1 MTVQQQPPPSPF
13 APGSPGD
20 GVPRP
25 TTRQQRREERAR
37 ARRAEK
43 AAAAERRPRRPYGQ
57 MLLALLLI
65 AGCALGAAVA
75 FARAGDT
82 TSVVVMNDGVARG
95 ETIGREDLT
104 TTRVSGVDDAIP
116 ADELDDLVGRTATVD
131 LLPGQIVLQEAST
144 ADPIPAQGEALVG
157 VALEPSQV
165 PADLGPGDSVM
176 VLAAPEEGADPNAGG
191 NVSGAELTNG
201 LVYSLSDTE
210 VVGTGG
216 GVEHVTL
223 IVPQADSASV
233 ALYASADRV
242 VLVET
247 APVGGD
253 S

>member
-13 APGSPGD
+13 TQGPPGD
-20 GVPRP
+20 GVQRP
-25 TTRQQRREERAR
+25 TSRQQRREERAR

-65 AGCALGAAVA
+65 VGCALGAAVA

-95 ETIGREDLT
+95 ETISREDLT

-116 ADELDDLVGRTATVD
+116 ADELEDLVGRTATVD
-131 LLPGQIVLQEAST
+131 LLPGQIVQEEAST

-165 PADLGPGDSVM
+165 PADLGSGDSVL
-176 VLAAPEEGADPNAGG
+176 VLAAPEEGADPNA
-191 NVSGAELTNG
+191 SGAELANG
-201 LVYSLSDTE
+201 LVYSISDTE

-223 IVPQADSASV
+223 VVPESDSASV
-233 ALYASADRV
+233 ALYASADRI

-247 APVGGD
+247 APIGGG

>member
-13 APGSPGD
+13 TQGPPGD
-20 GVPRP
+20 GVQRP

-37 ARRAEK
+37 QRRAEK
-43 AAAAERRPRRPYGQ
+43 AAAAERRPSRPYGQ

-65 AGCALGAAVA
+65 VGCALGAAVA

-82 TSVVVMNDGVARG
+82 TSVVVMSDGVARG

-131 LLPGQIVLQEAST
+131 LLPGQIVLTEAST
-144 ADPIPAQGEALVG
+144 ADPVPAQGEALVG

-176 VLAAPEEGADPNAGG
+176 VLAAPEEGADPKAD
-191 NVSGAELTNG
+191 GAELTNG

-233 ALYASADRV
+233 ALYASADRI

-247 APVGGD
+247 AAAGGG